1 MALQELCREED
12 AENET
17 ELDLHPSQVAVK
29 WKELMSTDVEH
40 EQAQYVAREIVTP
53 TAYRRKGNRAV
64 SQPPPSQ
71 GRSNQCTSL
80 YFGGN
85 ASHWWW
91 PPPRLASATKVSFCK
106 RQQIQQQEVAEV
118 DVTYVPEEAPHR
130 DKADVPDD
138 GQD

>member
-1 MALQELCREED
+1 MAKQELFREED
-12 AENET
+12 SENET
-17 ELDLHPSQVAVK
+17 ELDLDPYDEK
-29 WKELMSTDVEH
+29 MWKELMSTDVEH
-40 EQAQYVAREIVTP
+40 EQARYVAREIVTP
-53 TAYRRKGNRAV
+53 TAYRRKGSRAV

-80 YFGGN
+80 YFGGD

-91 PPPRLASATKVSFCK
+91 PHWQFPIGDKWK
-106 RQQIQQQEVAEV
+106 QIQQREAAEA

-130 DKADVPDD
+130 DEADVPDD